1 MPCTFRTGSA
11 DEVYRATVLTWMGF
25 FALPNF
31 GDGPDD
37 HASADDHVSFQ
48 IDVARYRENAELL
61 TKSDMVLC
69 RLVAICS
76 RYKSLRCL
84 SLLLDLIADC
94 GMEFIMSIRD
104 HLISIFLFYSD
115 IKGLRMLY
123 THEHLKEHLN
133 IDDALSG
140 EGLRYVGGGGK
151 TTILGICAFGQLH
164 SDMTALTR
172 LALDLGAR
180 MDVSSVESPI
190 SIAIRSENYKF
201 LDTCAKRNMKEF
213 INAMKIVCAD
223 RRFEDVRAK
232 SNSDIHRMKQIRVLS
247 LAQEL
252 RWRLKVNEDI
262 AKHIVSNAMHIC
274 SLEERARFTSLIWE
288 LGLCEEKKFIIDN
301 WKRSFRSEKY
311 LSCLDAYFPKEQ
323 MDTYLSWFEA
333 WIPKE
338 QKNIVT
344 SLYDRLLA
352 AFKNITTTR
361 KPSVVP
367 SVFSREAKLN
377 HRRSL
382 IKDKETGKMS
392 KSQIVQHKALLP
404 GDGLSA
410 AMNSVLSHKMLYVGR
425 YKASSGVVY
434 DHCVI
439 HKNPDED
446 KQMKNALGTCKG
458 IVSLQP
464 IDEIDYHLWSISQSI
479 NEDNKASIDAIF
491 IAVGELGNSDYSL
504 LNANCEHLVSRS
516 QKGKAHSAQVHN
528 LFILWRLANRISRF
542 FHTSHNVSSIS

>member
-94 GMEFIMSIRD
+94 GMEFIMSIRVKFSQCKVTKEEFKD

-301 WKRSFRSEKY
+301 WKRSFRS
-311 LSCLDAYFPKEQ
+311 
-323 MDTYLSWFEA
+323 
-333 WIPKE
+333 
-338 QKNIVT
+338 
-344 SLYDRLLA
+344 
-352 AFKNITTTR
+352 
-361 KPSVVP
+361 
-367 SVFSREAKLN
+367 
-377 HRRSL
+377 
-382 IKDKETGKMS
+382 DKETGKMS

-516 QKGKAHSAQVHN
+516 QKGKAHSAQVHKCVMRLFFIVFTFWSCS